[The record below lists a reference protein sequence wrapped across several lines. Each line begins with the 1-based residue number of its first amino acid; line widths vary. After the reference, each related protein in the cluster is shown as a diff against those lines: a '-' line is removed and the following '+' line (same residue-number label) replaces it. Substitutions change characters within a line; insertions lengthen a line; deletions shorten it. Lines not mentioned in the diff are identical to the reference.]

1 MRYRKQLITPRRKIY
16 RCCRS
21 SGNDGIDVNDK
32 QKINLQREYQGN
44 GEVKDVPAS
53 MDNVVTVGST
63 DQNSNLSEFSNFGM
77 NYTDIVAPGGSFA
90 YLNQFGVDKWMNEG
104 YMHKENILTT
114 ANNGRYIYQAG
125 TSLATPKVSGVLAL
139 IIDKYH
145 LEKHPDKAIEL
156 LYQHGTSKN
165 NKPFSR
171 YGHGEIDVNKAL
183 NVTNQKQVNK
193 SKEFLIM
200 AKLVTENISKR
211 FKNQDVLK
219 HINITLENNE
229 VYGLLG
235 INGAGKTTLMK
246 IICGILQQDSG
257 EILLDN
263 QPMKRND
270 LHKVGSL
277 IETPTTY
284 NHLSAQDNLKIV
296 CLNESVDFSEI
307 KNVLS
312 LVNLNVD
319 KKKKVKDFSLGM
331 KQRLGIAMALIKKP
345 EILVLDEPS
354 NGLDPYGIQE
364 LRELLKLL
372 TEQGTSIIISSHI
385 LSEIQVLADHIGIIH
400 EGELKY
406 QQRNNKDENLED
418 IFFKITKGDYK

>member
-1 MRYRKQLITPRRKIY
+1 
-16 RCCRS
+16 
-21 SGNDGIDVNDK
+21 
-32 QKINLQREYQGN
+32 
-44 GEVKDVPAS
+44 
-53 MDNVVTVGST
+53 
-63 DQNSNLSEFSNFGM
+63 
-77 NYTDIVAPGGSFA
+77 
-90 YLNQFGVDKWMNEG
+90 
-104 YMHKENILTT
+104 
-114 ANNGRYIYQAG
+114 
-125 TSLATPKVSGVLAL
+125 
-139 IIDKYH
+139 
-145 LEKHPDKAIEL
+145 
-156 LYQHGTSKN
+156 
-165 NKPFSR
+165 
-171 YGHGEIDVNKAL
+171 
-183 NVTNQKQVNK
+183 
-193 SKEFLIM
+193 M

-354 NGLDPYGIQE
+354 NGLYPYGIQE

>member
-1 MRYRKQLITPRRKIY
+1 
-16 RCCRS
+16 
-21 SGNDGIDVNDK
+21 
-32 QKINLQREYQGN
+32 
-44 GEVKDVPAS
+44 
-53 MDNVVTVGST
+53 
-63 DQNSNLSEFSNFGM
+63 
-77 NYTDIVAPGGSFA
+77 
-90 YLNQFGVDKWMNEG
+90 
-104 YMHKENILTT
+104 
-114 ANNGRYIYQAG
+114 
-125 TSLATPKVSGVLAL
+125 
-139 IIDKYH
+139 
-145 LEKHPDKAIEL
+145 
-156 LYQHGTSKN
+156 
-165 NKPFSR
+165 
-171 YGHGEIDVNKAL
+171 
-183 NVTNQKQVNK
+183 
-193 SKEFLIM
+193 M

-257 EILLDN
+257 EIKLDN
-263 QPMKRND
+263 RPMTRND

-277 IETPTTY
+277 IETPETY

-307 KNVLS
+307 NSVLS

-406 QQRNNKDENLED
+406 QQRNNKDENLEE

>member
-1 MRYRKQLITPRRKIY
+1 
-16 RCCRS
+16 
-21 SGNDGIDVNDK
+21 
-32 QKINLQREYQGN
+32 
-44 GEVKDVPAS
+44 
-53 MDNVVTVGST
+53 
-63 DQNSNLSEFSNFGM
+63 
-77 NYTDIVAPGGSFA
+77 
-90 YLNQFGVDKWMNEG
+90 
-104 YMHKENILTT
+104 
-114 ANNGRYIYQAG
+114 
-125 TSLATPKVSGVLAL
+125 
-139 IIDKYH
+139 
-145 LEKHPDKAIEL
+145 
-156 LYQHGTSKN
+156 
-165 NKPFSR
+165 
-171 YGHGEIDVNKAL
+171 
-183 NVTNQKQVNK
+183 
-193 SKEFLIM
+193 M

-257 EILLDN
+257 EIKLDN
-263 QPMKRND
+263 RPMTRND

-277 IETPTTY
+277 IETPAIY

-307 KNVLS
+307 NSVLS

-406 QQRNNKDENLED
+406 QQRNNKDENLEE

>member
-1 MRYRKQLITPRRKIY
+1 
-16 RCCRS
+16 
-21 SGNDGIDVNDK
+21 
-32 QKINLQREYQGN
+32 
-44 GEVKDVPAS
+44 
-53 MDNVVTVGST
+53 
-63 DQNSNLSEFSNFGM
+63 
-77 NYTDIVAPGGSFA
+77 
-90 YLNQFGVDKWMNEG
+90 
-104 YMHKENILTT
+104 
-114 ANNGRYIYQAG
+114 
-125 TSLATPKVSGVLAL
+125 
-139 IIDKYH
+139 
-145 LEKHPDKAIEL
+145 
-156 LYQHGTSKN
+156 
-165 NKPFSR
+165 
-171 YGHGEIDVNKAL
+171 
-183 NVTNQKQVNK
+183 
-193 SKEFLIM
+193 M

-277 IETPTTY
+277 IETPAMY

-385 LSEIQVLADHIGIIH
+385 LSEIQVLADYIGIIH

>member
-1 MRYRKQLITPRRKIY
+1 
-16 RCCRS
+16 
-21 SGNDGIDVNDK
+21 
-32 QKINLQREYQGN
+32 
-44 GEVKDVPAS
+44 
-53 MDNVVTVGST
+53 
-63 DQNSNLSEFSNFGM
+63 
-77 NYTDIVAPGGSFA
+77 
-90 YLNQFGVDKWMNEG
+90 
-104 YMHKENILTT
+104 
-114 ANNGRYIYQAG
+114 
-125 TSLATPKVSGVLAL
+125 
-139 IIDKYH
+139 
-145 LEKHPDKAIEL
+145 
-156 LYQHGTSKN
+156 
-165 NKPFSR
+165 
-171 YGHGEIDVNKAL
+171 
-183 NVTNQKQVNK
+183 
-193 SKEFLIM
+193 M

-385 LSEIQVLADHIGIIH
+385 LSEIKVLADHIGIIH

>member
-1 MRYRKQLITPRRKIY
+1 
-16 RCCRS
+16 
-21 SGNDGIDVNDK
+21 
-32 QKINLQREYQGN
+32 
-44 GEVKDVPAS
+44 
-53 MDNVVTVGST
+53 
-63 DQNSNLSEFSNFGM
+63 
-77 NYTDIVAPGGSFA
+77 
-90 YLNQFGVDKWMNEG
+90 
-104 YMHKENILTT
+104 
-114 ANNGRYIYQAG
+114 
-125 TSLATPKVSGVLAL
+125 
-139 IIDKYH
+139 
-145 LEKHPDKAIEL
+145 
-156 LYQHGTSKN
+156 
-165 NKPFSR
+165 
-171 YGHGEIDVNKAL
+171 
-183 NVTNQKQVNK
+183 
-193 SKEFLIM
+193 M

-372 TEQGTSIIISSHI
+372 TEQGTRIIISSHI

>member
-1 MRYRKQLITPRRKIY
+1 
-16 RCCRS
+16 
-21 SGNDGIDVNDK
+21 
-32 QKINLQREYQGN
+32 
-44 GEVKDVPAS
+44 
-53 MDNVVTVGST
+53 
-63 DQNSNLSEFSNFGM
+63 
-77 NYTDIVAPGGSFA
+77 
-90 YLNQFGVDKWMNEG
+90 
-104 YMHKENILTT
+104 
-114 ANNGRYIYQAG
+114 
-125 TSLATPKVSGVLAL
+125 
-139 IIDKYH
+139 
-145 LEKHPDKAIEL
+145 
-156 LYQHGTSKN
+156 
-165 NKPFSR
+165 
-171 YGHGEIDVNKAL
+171 
-183 NVTNQKQVNK
+183 
-193 SKEFLIM
+193 M

-418 IFFKITKGDYK
+418 IFFKITKGDY

>member
-1 MRYRKQLITPRRKIY
+1 
-16 RCCRS
+16 
-21 SGNDGIDVNDK
+21 
-32 QKINLQREYQGN
+32 
-44 GEVKDVPAS
+44 
-53 MDNVVTVGST
+53 
-63 DQNSNLSEFSNFGM
+63 
-77 NYTDIVAPGGSFA
+77 
-90 YLNQFGVDKWMNEG
+90 
-104 YMHKENILTT
+104 
-114 ANNGRYIYQAG
+114 
-125 TSLATPKVSGVLAL
+125 
-139 IIDKYH
+139 
-145 LEKHPDKAIEL
+145 
-156 LYQHGTSKN
+156 
-165 NKPFSR
+165 
-171 YGHGEIDVNKAL
+171 
-183 NVTNQKQVNK
+183 
-193 SKEFLIM
+193 M

-219 HINITLENNE
+219 DINITLESNE

-277 IETPTTY
+277 IETPGTY

-307 KNVLS
+307 NNVLS

>member
-1 MRYRKQLITPRRKIY
+1 
-16 RCCRS
+16 
-21 SGNDGIDVNDK
+21 
-32 QKINLQREYQGN
+32 
-44 GEVKDVPAS
+44 
-53 MDNVVTVGST
+53 
-63 DQNSNLSEFSNFGM
+63 
-77 NYTDIVAPGGSFA
+77 
-90 YLNQFGVDKWMNEG
+90 
-104 YMHKENILTT
+104 
-114 ANNGRYIYQAG
+114 
-125 TSLATPKVSGVLAL
+125 
-139 IIDKYH
+139 
-145 LEKHPDKAIEL
+145 
-156 LYQHGTSKN
+156 
-165 NKPFSR
+165 
-171 YGHGEIDVNKAL
+171 
-183 NVTNQKQVNK
+183 
-193 SKEFLIM
+193 M

-263 QPMKRND
+263 QPMKLND

-277 IETPTTY
+277 IETPATY

-296 CLNESVDFSEI
+296 CLNESVNFSEI

>member
-1 MRYRKQLITPRRKIY
+1 
-16 RCCRS
+16 
-21 SGNDGIDVNDK
+21 
-32 QKINLQREYQGN
+32 
-44 GEVKDVPAS
+44 
-53 MDNVVTVGST
+53 
-63 DQNSNLSEFSNFGM
+63 
-77 NYTDIVAPGGSFA
+77 
-90 YLNQFGVDKWMNEG
+90 
-104 YMHKENILTT
+104 
-114 ANNGRYIYQAG
+114 
-125 TSLATPKVSGVLAL
+125 
-139 IIDKYH
+139 
-145 LEKHPDKAIEL
+145 
-156 LYQHGTSKN
+156 
-165 NKPFSR
+165 
-171 YGHGEIDVNKAL
+171 
-183 NVTNQKQVNK
+183 
-193 SKEFLIM
+193 M

-211 FKNQDVLK
+211 FKNHDVLK
-219 HINITLENNE
+219 NINITLESNE

-263 QPMKRND
+263 QPMKRSD

-277 IETPTTY
+277 IETPATY

-307 KNVLS
+307 NNVLS

-372 TEQGTSIIISSHI
+372 TERGTSIIISSHI

-418 IFFKITKGDYK
+418 IFFNITKGDYK

>member
-1 MRYRKQLITPRRKIY
+1 
-16 RCCRS
+16 
-21 SGNDGIDVNDK
+21 
-32 QKINLQREYQGN
+32 
-44 GEVKDVPAS
+44 
-53 MDNVVTVGST
+53 
-63 DQNSNLSEFSNFGM
+63 
-77 NYTDIVAPGGSFA
+77 
-90 YLNQFGVDKWMNEG
+90 
-104 YMHKENILTT
+104 
-114 ANNGRYIYQAG
+114 
-125 TSLATPKVSGVLAL
+125 
-139 IIDKYH
+139 
-145 LEKHPDKAIEL
+145 
-156 LYQHGTSKN
+156 
-165 NKPFSR
+165 
-171 YGHGEIDVNKAL
+171 
-183 NVTNQKQVNK
+183 
-193 SKEFLIM
+193 M

-400 EGELKY
+400 ECELKY

>member
-1 MRYRKQLITPRRKIY
+1 
-16 RCCRS
+16 
-21 SGNDGIDVNDK
+21 
-32 QKINLQREYQGN
+32 
-44 GEVKDVPAS
+44 
-53 MDNVVTVGST
+53 
-63 DQNSNLSEFSNFGM
+63 
-77 NYTDIVAPGGSFA
+77 
-90 YLNQFGVDKWMNEG
+90 
-104 YMHKENILTT
+104 
-114 ANNGRYIYQAG
+114 
-125 TSLATPKVSGVLAL
+125 
-139 IIDKYH
+139 
-145 LEKHPDKAIEL
+145 
-156 LYQHGTSKN
+156 
-165 NKPFSR
+165 
-171 YGHGEIDVNKAL
+171 
-183 NVTNQKQVNK
+183 
-193 SKEFLIM
+193 M

-257 EILLDN
+257 EIKLDN
-263 QPMKRND
+263 RPMTRND

-277 IETPTTY
+277 IETPVTY

-307 KNVLS
+307 NSVLS

-406 QQRNNKDENLED
+406 QQRNNKDENLEE

>member
-1 MRYRKQLITPRRKIY
+1 
-16 RCCRS
+16 
-21 SGNDGIDVNDK
+21 
-32 QKINLQREYQGN
+32 
-44 GEVKDVPAS
+44 
-53 MDNVVTVGST
+53 
-63 DQNSNLSEFSNFGM
+63 
-77 NYTDIVAPGGSFA
+77 
-90 YLNQFGVDKWMNEG
+90 
-104 YMHKENILTT
+104 
-114 ANNGRYIYQAG
+114 
-125 TSLATPKVSGVLAL
+125 
-139 IIDKYH
+139 
-145 LEKHPDKAIEL
+145 
-156 LYQHGTSKN
+156 
-165 NKPFSR
+165 
-171 YGHGEIDVNKAL
+171 
-183 NVTNQKQVNK
+183 
-193 SKEFLIM
+193 M

-284 NHLSAQDNLKIV
+284 NYLSAQDNLKIV

>member
-1 MRYRKQLITPRRKIY
+1 
-16 RCCRS
+16 
-21 SGNDGIDVNDK
+21 
-32 QKINLQREYQGN
+32 
-44 GEVKDVPAS
+44 
-53 MDNVVTVGST
+53 
-63 DQNSNLSEFSNFGM
+63 
-77 NYTDIVAPGGSFA
+77 
-90 YLNQFGVDKWMNEG
+90 
-104 YMHKENILTT
+104 
-114 ANNGRYIYQAG
+114 
-125 TSLATPKVSGVLAL
+125 
-139 IIDKYH
+139 
-145 LEKHPDKAIEL
+145 
-156 LYQHGTSKN
+156 
-165 NKPFSR
+165 
-171 YGHGEIDVNKAL
+171 
-183 NVTNQKQVNK
+183 
-193 SKEFLIM
+193 M

-263 QPMKRND
+263 QPMKHND

>member
-1 MRYRKQLITPRRKIY
+1 
-16 RCCRS
+16 
-21 SGNDGIDVNDK
+21 
-32 QKINLQREYQGN
+32 
-44 GEVKDVPAS
+44 
-53 MDNVVTVGST
+53 
-63 DQNSNLSEFSNFGM
+63 
-77 NYTDIVAPGGSFA
+77 
-90 YLNQFGVDKWMNEG
+90 
-104 YMHKENILTT
+104 
-114 ANNGRYIYQAG
+114 
-125 TSLATPKVSGVLAL
+125 
-139 IIDKYH
+139 
-145 LEKHPDKAIEL
+145 
-156 LYQHGTSKN
+156 
-165 NKPFSR
+165 
-171 YGHGEIDVNKAL
+171 
-183 NVTNQKQVNK
+183 
-193 SKEFLIM
+193 M
-200 AKLVTENISKR
+200 AKLVTENISKW

>member
-1 MRYRKQLITPRRKIY
+1 
-16 RCCRS
+16 
-21 SGNDGIDVNDK
+21 
-32 QKINLQREYQGN
+32 
-44 GEVKDVPAS
+44 
-53 MDNVVTVGST
+53 
-63 DQNSNLSEFSNFGM
+63 
-77 NYTDIVAPGGSFA
+77 
-90 YLNQFGVDKWMNEG
+90 
-104 YMHKENILTT
+104 
-114 ANNGRYIYQAG
+114 
-125 TSLATPKVSGVLAL
+125 
-139 IIDKYH
+139 
-145 LEKHPDKAIEL
+145 
-156 LYQHGTSKN
+156 
-165 NKPFSR
+165 
-171 YGHGEIDVNKAL
+171 
-183 NVTNQKQVNK
+183 
-193 SKEFLIM
+193 M

-229 VYGLLG
+229 VYGLFG

>member
-1 MRYRKQLITPRRKIY
+1 
-16 RCCRS
+16 
-21 SGNDGIDVNDK
+21 
-32 QKINLQREYQGN
+32 
-44 GEVKDVPAS
+44 
-53 MDNVVTVGST
+53 
-63 DQNSNLSEFSNFGM
+63 
-77 NYTDIVAPGGSFA
+77 
-90 YLNQFGVDKWMNEG
+90 
-104 YMHKENILTT
+104 
-114 ANNGRYIYQAG
+114 
-125 TSLATPKVSGVLAL
+125 
-139 IIDKYH
+139 
-145 LEKHPDKAIEL
+145 
-156 LYQHGTSKN
+156 
-165 NKPFSR
+165 
-171 YGHGEIDVNKAL
+171 
-183 NVTNQKQVNK
+183 
-193 SKEFLIM
+193 M

-257 EILLDN
+257 EIKLDN
-263 QPMKRND
+263 RPMTRND
-270 LHKVGSL
+270 LHKVGSF
-277 IETPTTY
+277 IETPATY

-307 KNVLS
+307 NSVLS

-406 QQRNNKDENLED
+406 QQRNNKDENLEE

>member
-1 MRYRKQLITPRRKIY
+1 
-16 RCCRS
+16 
-21 SGNDGIDVNDK
+21 
-32 QKINLQREYQGN
+32 
-44 GEVKDVPAS
+44 
-53 MDNVVTVGST
+53 
-63 DQNSNLSEFSNFGM
+63 
-77 NYTDIVAPGGSFA
+77 
-90 YLNQFGVDKWMNEG
+90 
-104 YMHKENILTT
+104 
-114 ANNGRYIYQAG
+114 
-125 TSLATPKVSGVLAL
+125 
-139 IIDKYH
+139 
-145 LEKHPDKAIEL
+145 
-156 LYQHGTSKN
+156 
-165 NKPFSR
+165 
-171 YGHGEIDVNKAL
+171 
-183 NVTNQKQVNK
+183 
-193 SKEFLIM
+193 M

-257 EILLDN
+257 EIKLDN
-263 QPMKRND
+263 RPMTRND
-270 LHKVGSL
+270 LYKVGSL
-277 IETPTTY
+277 IETPATY

-307 KNVLS
+307 NSVLS

-406 QQRNNKDENLED
+406 QQRNNKDENLEE

>member
-1 MRYRKQLITPRRKIY
+1 
-16 RCCRS
+16 
-21 SGNDGIDVNDK
+21 
-32 QKINLQREYQGN
+32 
-44 GEVKDVPAS
+44 
-53 MDNVVTVGST
+53 
-63 DQNSNLSEFSNFGM
+63 
-77 NYTDIVAPGGSFA
+77 
-90 YLNQFGVDKWMNEG
+90 
-104 YMHKENILTT
+104 
-114 ANNGRYIYQAG
+114 
-125 TSLATPKVSGVLAL
+125 
-139 IIDKYH
+139 
-145 LEKHPDKAIEL
+145 
-156 LYQHGTSKN
+156 
-165 NKPFSR
+165 
-171 YGHGEIDVNKAL
+171 
-183 NVTNQKQVNK
+183 
-193 SKEFLIM
+193 M

-219 HINITLENNE
+219 DINITLENNE

-277 IETPTTY
+277 IEMPATY

-307 KNVLS
+307 NNVLS

>member
-1 MRYRKQLITPRRKIY
+1 
-16 RCCRS
+16 
-21 SGNDGIDVNDK
+21 
-32 QKINLQREYQGN
+32 
-44 GEVKDVPAS
+44 
-53 MDNVVTVGST
+53 
-63 DQNSNLSEFSNFGM
+63 
-77 NYTDIVAPGGSFA
+77 
-90 YLNQFGVDKWMNEG
+90 
-104 YMHKENILTT
+104 
-114 ANNGRYIYQAG
+114 
-125 TSLATPKVSGVLAL
+125 
-139 IIDKYH
+139 
-145 LEKHPDKAIEL
+145 
-156 LYQHGTSKN
+156 
-165 NKPFSR
+165 
-171 YGHGEIDVNKAL
+171 
-183 NVTNQKQVNK
+183 
-193 SKEFLIM
+193 M

-257 EILLDN
+257 EIKLDN
-263 QPMKRND
+263 RPMTRND

-277 IETPTTY
+277 IETPARY

-307 KNVLS
+307 NSVLS

-406 QQRNNKDENLED
+406 QQRNNKDENLEE

>member
-1 MRYRKQLITPRRKIY
+1 
-16 RCCRS
+16 
-21 SGNDGIDVNDK
+21 
-32 QKINLQREYQGN
+32 
-44 GEVKDVPAS
+44 
-53 MDNVVTVGST
+53 
-63 DQNSNLSEFSNFGM
+63 
-77 NYTDIVAPGGSFA
+77 
-90 YLNQFGVDKWMNEG
+90 
-104 YMHKENILTT
+104 
-114 ANNGRYIYQAG
+114 
-125 TSLATPKVSGVLAL
+125 
-139 IIDKYH
+139 
-145 LEKHPDKAIEL
+145 
-156 LYQHGTSKN
+156 
-165 NKPFSR
+165 
-171 YGHGEIDVNKAL
+171 
-183 NVTNQKQVNK
+183 
-193 SKEFLIM
+193 M

-211 FKNQDVLK
+211 FKYHDVLK
-219 HINITLENNE
+219 SINITLESNE

-277 IETPTTY
+277 IEMPATY

-307 KNVLS
+307 NNVLS
-312 LVNLNVD
+312 LVKLNVD

>member
-1 MRYRKQLITPRRKIY
+1 
-16 RCCRS
+16 
-21 SGNDGIDVNDK
+21 
-32 QKINLQREYQGN
+32 
-44 GEVKDVPAS
+44 
-53 MDNVVTVGST
+53 
-63 DQNSNLSEFSNFGM
+63 
-77 NYTDIVAPGGSFA
+77 
-90 YLNQFGVDKWMNEG
+90 
-104 YMHKENILTT
+104 
-114 ANNGRYIYQAG
+114 
-125 TSLATPKVSGVLAL
+125 
-139 IIDKYH
+139 
-145 LEKHPDKAIEL
+145 
-156 LYQHGTSKN
+156 
-165 NKPFSR
+165 
-171 YGHGEIDVNKAL
+171 
-183 NVTNQKQVNK
+183 
-193 SKEFLIM
+193 M

-257 EILLDN
+257 EVLLDN

>member
-1 MRYRKQLITPRRKIY
+1 
-16 RCCRS
+16 
-21 SGNDGIDVNDK
+21 
-32 QKINLQREYQGN
+32 
-44 GEVKDVPAS
+44 
-53 MDNVVTVGST
+53 
-63 DQNSNLSEFSNFGM
+63 
-77 NYTDIVAPGGSFA
+77 
-90 YLNQFGVDKWMNEG
+90 
-104 YMHKENILTT
+104 
-114 ANNGRYIYQAG
+114 
-125 TSLATPKVSGVLAL
+125 
-139 IIDKYH
+139 
-145 LEKHPDKAIEL
+145 
-156 LYQHGTSKN
+156 
-165 NKPFSR
+165 
-171 YGHGEIDVNKAL
+171 
-183 NVTNQKQVNK
+183 
-193 SKEFLIM
+193 M

-211 FKNQDVLK
+211 FKNHDVLK
-219 HINITLENNE
+219 SINITIESNE

-277 IETPTTY
+277 IEMPATY

-307 KNVLS
+307 NNVLS

>member
-1 MRYRKQLITPRRKIY
+1 
-16 RCCRS
+16 
-21 SGNDGIDVNDK
+21 
-32 QKINLQREYQGN
+32 
-44 GEVKDVPAS
+44 
-53 MDNVVTVGST
+53 
-63 DQNSNLSEFSNFGM
+63 
-77 NYTDIVAPGGSFA
+77 
-90 YLNQFGVDKWMNEG
+90 
-104 YMHKENILTT
+104 
-114 ANNGRYIYQAG
+114 
-125 TSLATPKVSGVLAL
+125 
-139 IIDKYH
+139 
-145 LEKHPDKAIEL
+145 
-156 LYQHGTSKN
+156 
-165 NKPFSR
+165 
-171 YGHGEIDVNKAL
+171 
-183 NVTNQKQVNK
+183 
-193 SKEFLIM
+193 M
-200 AKLVTENISKR
+200 AKLVTENVSKR

-277 IETPTTY
+277 IETPVTY

>member
-1 MRYRKQLITPRRKIY
+1 
-16 RCCRS
+16 
-21 SGNDGIDVNDK
+21 
-32 QKINLQREYQGN
+32 
-44 GEVKDVPAS
+44 
-53 MDNVVTVGST
+53 
-63 DQNSNLSEFSNFGM
+63 
-77 NYTDIVAPGGSFA
+77 
-90 YLNQFGVDKWMNEG
+90 
-104 YMHKENILTT
+104 
-114 ANNGRYIYQAG
+114 
-125 TSLATPKVSGVLAL
+125 
-139 IIDKYH
+139 
-145 LEKHPDKAIEL
+145 
-156 LYQHGTSKN
+156 
-165 NKPFSR
+165 
-171 YGHGEIDVNKAL
+171 
-183 NVTNQKQVNK
+183 
-193 SKEFLIM
+193 M

-257 EILLDN
+257 EIKLDN
-263 QPMKRND
+263 RPMTRND

-277 IETPTTY
+277 IETPGTY

-307 KNVLS
+307 NSVLS

-406 QQRNNKDENLED
+406 QQRNNKDENLEE

>member
-1 MRYRKQLITPRRKIY
+1 
-16 RCCRS
+16 
-21 SGNDGIDVNDK
+21 
-32 QKINLQREYQGN
+32 
-44 GEVKDVPAS
+44 
-53 MDNVVTVGST
+53 
-63 DQNSNLSEFSNFGM
+63 
-77 NYTDIVAPGGSFA
+77 
-90 YLNQFGVDKWMNEG
+90 
-104 YMHKENILTT
+104 
-114 ANNGRYIYQAG
+114 
-125 TSLATPKVSGVLAL
+125 
-139 IIDKYH
+139 
-145 LEKHPDKAIEL
+145 
-156 LYQHGTSKN
+156 
-165 NKPFSR
+165 
-171 YGHGEIDVNKAL
+171 
-183 NVTNQKQVNK
+183 
-193 SKEFLIM
+193 M

-372 TEQGTSIIISSHI
+372 TEQRTSIIISSHI

>member
-1 MRYRKQLITPRRKIY
+1 
-16 RCCRS
+16 
-21 SGNDGIDVNDK
+21 
-32 QKINLQREYQGN
+32 
-44 GEVKDVPAS
+44 
-53 MDNVVTVGST
+53 
-63 DQNSNLSEFSNFGM
+63 
-77 NYTDIVAPGGSFA
+77 
-90 YLNQFGVDKWMNEG
+90 
-104 YMHKENILTT
+104 
-114 ANNGRYIYQAG
+114 
-125 TSLATPKVSGVLAL
+125 
-139 IIDKYH
+139 
-145 LEKHPDKAIEL
+145 
-156 LYQHGTSKN
+156 
-165 NKPFSR
+165 
-171 YGHGEIDVNKAL
+171 
-183 NVTNQKQVNK
+183 
-193 SKEFLIM
+193 M

-372 TEQGTSIIISSHI
+372 TKQGTSIIISSHI

>member
-1 MRYRKQLITPRRKIY
+1 
-16 RCCRS
+16 
-21 SGNDGIDVNDK
+21 
-32 QKINLQREYQGN
+32 
-44 GEVKDVPAS
+44 
-53 MDNVVTVGST
+53 
-63 DQNSNLSEFSNFGM
+63 
-77 NYTDIVAPGGSFA
+77 
-90 YLNQFGVDKWMNEG
+90 
-104 YMHKENILTT
+104 
-114 ANNGRYIYQAG
+114 
-125 TSLATPKVSGVLAL
+125 
-139 IIDKYH
+139 
-145 LEKHPDKAIEL
+145 
-156 LYQHGTSKN
+156 
-165 NKPFSR
+165 
-171 YGHGEIDVNKAL
+171 
-183 NVTNQKQVNK
+183 
-193 SKEFLIM
+193 M